1 MCRHPAVSNINF
13 VEKKMK
19 NNIGLQLLSL
29 YKEISGKKA
38 NDKQKDL
45 TYRNN
50 NQDTS
55 TPDGIV
61 KAISYALE
69 RGDCE
74 TANTLLNDWAMIFP
88 LENEDNTLYN
98 FFRVETILREMDTEK
113 DSGSYLNLLN
123 NAINAANDFFFV
135 NKEESNHAMDDEA
148 YEIYCRITNITRS
161 LTEDDEEAER
171 QTINQLNAPDLL
183 AKQTD
188 RSPNALLNNAI
199 RRHISRYGHLSS
211 ETKYLLNCIRT
222 EFNIPQ
228 TAN

>member
-1 MCRHPAVSNINF
+1 
-13 VEKKMK
+13 MK

-50 NQDTS
+50 NNNQDTS

-61 KAISYALE
+61 KAINYALE

-88 LENEDNTLYN
+88 LENEGSTLYN
-98 FFRVETILREMDTEK
+98 FFRVETILREMDTEE

-123 NAINAANDFFFV
+123 NAIDAANDFFFA
-135 NKEESNHAMDDEA
+135 NKEESNHAMDDDA
-148 YEIYCRITNITRS
+148 YEIYCRISDIARS
-161 LTEDDEEAER
+161 LAEDDDEVER
-171 QTINQLNAPDLL
+171 PTINQLNEPDLL

-188 RSPNALLNNAI
+188 RSPNALLDNAI
-199 RRHISRYGHLSS
+199 RRHISKYGHLSS
-211 ETKYLLNCIRT
+211 ETRYLLNCIRT
-222 EFNIPQ
+222 EFDIPQ
-228 TAN
+228 PTD